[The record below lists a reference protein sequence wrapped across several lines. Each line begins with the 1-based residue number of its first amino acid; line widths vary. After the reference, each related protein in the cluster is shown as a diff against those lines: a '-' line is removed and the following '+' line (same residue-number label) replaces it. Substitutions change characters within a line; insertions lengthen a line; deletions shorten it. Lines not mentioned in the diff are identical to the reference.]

1 MRSSTRGGHEFEP
14 AAGTI
19 QTTRSGS
26 PATPTV
32 VTLTIRGRLDG
43 AAGRSLADAAR
54 AALEPTTERL
64 DIDLREVDGFTPMG
78 ANALLQCRDL
88 GAALVDG
95 VHYRTGGGAGGD
107 ALLVAYQGPSAVERA
122 AEGAAD

>member
-1 MRSSTRGGHEFEP
+1 MRSSTRGGHEVEP
-14 AAGTI
+14 AAGTV

-26 PATPTV
+26 PPTATV

-43 AAGRSLADAAR
+43 ATGRNLADATR
-54 AALEPTTERL
+54 AALEPTPERL
-64 DIDLREVDGFTPMG
+64 DIDLREVNGFTPMG

-95 VHYRTGGGAGGD
+95 VHYRTDGGAGGD
-107 ALLVAYQGPSAVERA
+107 ALLIAYQGPSVVEKA
-122 AEGAAD
+122 AEGGTD